1 MTDTADQTRLT
12 PDDFPSLG
20 QADTDPWDRP
30 LDKIDVSD
38 AELFE
43 TDTMWGYFER
53 LRKEE
58 PVHYCPESYL
68 GPFWSVTR
76 YDDIVTMEKDTETFS
91 SDRAITLNDP
101 RPDFPLSPGFI
112 AMDGE
117 RHQRHRKTVQPVAA
131 PKNLRNLE
139 PVIRGRV
146 QEMLDGLPV
155 GETFDW
161 VDKVSIE
168 LTTGMLATI
177 FDFPWEDRRKLTY
190 WSDMTTSTDQQLA
203 DMGLVQEDRQRI
215 LLECLDYFTT
225 LWRDRENTDGDDEI
239 DFITAM
245 ANSESTR
252 DIDPEVAP
260 LDYLGT
266 LILLIVG
273 GNDTTRNSVSGGV
286 LALNENPAEYD
297 KLRAN
302 PDLIPSMANEI
313 IRWQTPLAYMRR
325 TATCDTELGGKQIKQ
340 GEKLA
345 MWYVS
350 ANRDPDVFDRADD
363 FIIDRDKPKPH
374 LSFGWGAH
382 FCMGSRLAE
391 LQLRVLWEEI
401 LERFHVVEVVG
412 DPVRVKSSFVKGYHE
427 LPVQLHPR

>member
-1 MTDTADQTRLT
+1 MTDTADKAKPAPAEFR
-12 PDDFPSLG
+12 SLG
-20 QADTDPWDRP
+20 QANVDPYSRP
-30 LDKIDVSD
+30 LDQIDMSD

-53 LRKEE
+53 LRKED
-58 PVHYCPESYL
+58 PVHYCAEAFA

-76 YDDIVTMEKDTETFS
+76 YNDIVTMEKDAETFS
-91 SDRAITLNDP
+91 SDRSITLNDP
-101 RPDFPLSPGFI
+101 TADFPLSPGFI

-117 RHQRHRKTVQPVAA
+117 RHTRHRKTVQPVAA

-139 PVIRGRV
+139 PTIRGRV

-177 FDFPWEDRRKLTY
+177 FDFPWEDRRLLTH
-190 WSDMTTSTDQQLA
+190 WSDMTTSSPQQLA
-203 DMGLVQEDRQRI
+203 EMGLVPEDRQRI
-215 LLECLDYFTT
+215 LMECLEYFTR
-225 LWRDRENTDGDDEI
+225 LWRDRENNDGDDEI

-245 ANSESTR
+245 ANADATR
-252 DIDPEVAP
+252 DIDPETAP

-273 GNDTTRNSVSGGV
+273 GNDTTRN
-286 LALNENPAEYD
+286 
-297 KLRAN
+297 AN
-302 PDLIPSMANEI
+302 PDLIPSMATEV

-325 TATCDTELGGKQIKQ
+325 TATCDTELGGKQIKA

-350 ANRDPDVFDRADD
+350 ANRDADIFDRPDD
-363 FIIDRDKPKPH
+363 FIIDRDNPKPH

-391 LQLRVLWEEI
+391 LSSNASTWS
-401 LERFHVVEVVG
+401 
-412 DPVRVKSSFVKGYHE
+412 KSPATQSG
-427 LPVQLHPR
+427 